1 MPYTHD
7 GPPLYLAEDQTTVVA
22 ADDPR
27 ASYLLVAPGGTLPDA
42 TAKHYGLPRSYPAA
56 PEPEPERP
64 DTSAPDE
71 QIDGQGLEPVQ
82 EKASEPDPAP
92 EPEKAAAPK
101 GNKVRAGTP
110 SNKAQE

>member
-7 GPPLYLAEDQTTVVA
+7 GPPLYLADDQTTVVA

-42 TAKHYGLPRSYPAA
+42 TAKSYGLPREQAA
-56 PEPEPERP
+56 
-64 DTSAPDE
+64 A
-71 QIDGQGLEPVQ
+71 
-82 EKASEPDPAP
+82 ADPAP
-92 EPEKAAAPK
+92 ESEKAAAPK
-101 GNKVRAGTP
+101 GNKLRAGAP

>member
-42 TAKHYGLPRSYPAA
+42 TAKHYGLPRLVASE
-56 PEPEPERP
+56 PEPEPE
-64 DTSAPDE
+64 
-71 QIDGQGLEPVQ
+71 
-82 EKASEPDPAP
+82 P

-101 GNKVRAGTP
+101 ANKLRAGTP